1 MKTLP
6 FTLVI
11 IILLSVLICCS
22 RLSTGTSADNKSY
35 EESRIAELEEIVK
48 RQAEELRELRPNPTQ
63 ESEVVRALRVGKRP
77 CTKIE
82 INEDTARIYFCNIL
96 ETASFLDIA
105 ERRAYSDLNLF
116 TENAGLEEAT
126 IEYFTPSG
134 AKIFSISGSPSSA
147 ETKRF
152 N

>member
-1 MKTLP
+1 MKTSNI
-6 FTLVI
+6 VI
-11 IILLSVLICCS
+11 VLLSVALLLVAGVAFLETQKHK
-22 RLSTGTSADNKSY
+22 REL
-35 EESRIAELEEIVK
+35 AELEEIVK
-48 RQAEELRELRPNPTQ
+48 RQAEELKELRSNPTE

-126 IEYFTPSG
+126 IEYFIPSG
-134 AKIFSISGSPSSA
+134 VKIFSISGSPSSA